1 MNLPEKIYLSPE
13 SFKIS
18 DMVTSIIT
26 TKFSGEDVEYVL
38 FENFLK
44 KVEEFLYKKLNDGG
58 LECSNIEELIKDLRI
73 HLKG

>member
-18 DMVTSIIT
+18 DFVTSVIT

-38 FENFLK
+38 LENFLK
-44 KVEEFLYKKLNDGG
+44 KTEEFLYKKLNDGSLG
-58 LECSNIEELIKDLRI
+58 CSNIEELIKDLEI

>member
-1 MNLPEKIYLSPE
+1 MNLPEKIYVSPA
-13 SFKIS
+13 SFEIS

-26 TKFSGEDVEYVL
+26 TKFSSEDVEYVL
-38 FENFLK
+38 FEDFLK